1 MLENAIDKL
10 SLVIDDILI
19 AEHTAQIAEIMSNA
33 IDTLAPEQFSLLI
46 EALPQDKRLSVWATY
61 PEEIQRSAFVDM
73 EDSLFSWFDR
83 FFEIYAGLEF
93 LEPDSYIT
101 EIAEEI
107 PSRLLK
113 YAIKHLDDSQRKL
126 YQQAQQFSVD
136 SVGHWLDYNY
146 VRISE
151 KLKI

>member
-73 EDSLFSWFDR
+73 GQATRTSLIESLTDDEC
-83 FFEIYAGLEF
+83 FELLAQLDVDDVI
-93 LEPDSYIT
+93 

-113 YAIKHLDDSQRKL
+113 YAIKH
-126 YQQAQQFSVD
+126 
-136 SVGHWLDYNY
+136 
-146 VRISE
+146 
-151 KLKI
+151 